1 MRNAWIS
8 HASSPFLFSFV
19 LPPLLSTSHL
29 KKYSSLDLHHSIL
42 SITPPEERKSQLQFC
57 QITVNAQV
65 QGGTPPSGTDRGGR
79 PCFAKMAMRI
89 TKVSSQHAAPAA
101 SCLE

>member
-42 SITPPEERKSQLQFC
+42 SITPPEERKSQLHFC
-57 QITVNAQV
+57 QITVNAIRRDATFSATLCFV
-65 QGGTPPSGTDRGGR
+65 VA
-79 PCFAKMAMRI
+79 CFAKMAMRI